1 MSVANPD
8 TQPSGS
14 DSSEHMNRLNCD
26 SSRLA
31 FVNES
36 VPAALDHDVA
46 PELERVNIV
55 LLPIHDQRVS
65 LGRLSEDG

>member
-1 MSVANPD
+1 
-8 TQPSGS
+8 
-14 DSSEHMNRLNCD
+14 MNRLNCD

-55 LLPIHDQRVS
+55 LLPIHGQRVS
-65 LGRLSEDG
+65 LGRVSEDGQEVADSSQSQRRRTVH